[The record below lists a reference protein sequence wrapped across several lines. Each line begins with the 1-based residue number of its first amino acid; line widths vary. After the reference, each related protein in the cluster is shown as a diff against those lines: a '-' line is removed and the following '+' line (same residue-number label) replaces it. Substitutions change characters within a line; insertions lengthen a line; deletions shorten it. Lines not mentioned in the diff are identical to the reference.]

1 MSKQKSILLIVI
13 LAIAVN
19 FANIGGLDVYALD
32 EAKNAEAA
40 REMFESGNYV
50 VPYYN

>member
-1 MSKQKSILLIVI
+1 MKLRIIFGVLVALS
-13 LAIAVN
+13 IAVM

-40 REMFESGNYV
+40 RYMYESGNYV
-50 VPYYN
+50 VPYY